1 MHAQADIVC
10 KHERADVQA
19 CAVAVGNPVT
29 VNVNQGLNSLNK
41 ILNRDLGDAK
51 TVSRILETLCIAI
64 GAEQLHTAVSSAV
77 GLHALKNFLCV
88 MEHHGS
94 GVQRQGGIRH
104 NAGIMPAFTGGIV
117 HQEHMVGKN
126 LAEAK
131 LAFVLRLC
139 LRFSSTNN
147 FDIQHYFLLSLFST
161 A

>member
-41 ILNRDLGDAK
+41 ILNRDLGDAE

-77 GLHALKNFLCV
+77 GLHALKISC
-88 MEHHGS
+88 
-94 GVQRQGGIRH
+94 
-104 NAGIMPAFTGGIV
+104 A
-117 HQEHMVGKN
+117 
-126 LAEAK
+126 
-131 LAFVLRLC
+131 
-139 LRFSSTNN
+139 
-147 FDIQHYFLLSLFST
+147 
-161 A
+161 